1 MVPLSE
7 ARLEKYVQVGD
18 SEARGTLPTFIS
30 KVLFNGLAQ
39 SSLPGV
45 MTVITI
51 CWFSELLTRCD
62 WKSAKVIRPEHDIHR
77 SNQHGKKVIRNK

>member
-30 KVLFNGLAQ
+30 KVLFNGLAL

-45 MTVITI
+45 ITKS
-51 CWFSELLTRCD
+51 WFSVESELPTRCD
-62 WKSAKVIRPEHDIHR
+62 WKRAKVTRPEHDMHR
-77 SNQHGKKVIRNK
+77 SN

>member
-7 ARLEKYVQVGD
+7 ARLVKYVQVGD

-30 KVLFNGLAQ
+30 KVLFNGLAL

-45 MTVITI
+45 ITDS
-51 CWFSELLTRCD
+51 WFSVEYELLKRCD
-62 WKSAKVIRPEHDIHR
+62 WKRAKVIRPEHDISLVTCLSR
-77 SNQHGKKVIRNK
+77 